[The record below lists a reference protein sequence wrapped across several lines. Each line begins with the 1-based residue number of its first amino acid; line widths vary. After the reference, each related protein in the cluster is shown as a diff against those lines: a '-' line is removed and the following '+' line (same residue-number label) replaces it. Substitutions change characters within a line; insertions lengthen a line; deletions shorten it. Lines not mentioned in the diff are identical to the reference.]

1 MQLENTPV
9 HRSLLPMLILECSE
23 DQSRFRGTMKI
34 RVRYFLSMRH
44 KAAIVTLYTLED
56 TVLWYELGVMSG
68 LRCQMTKGQRWQKF
82 LVVVVSRLPADAASQ
97 REVSSKWVL
106 VFHSAANQ
114 FTLQPVMAV
123 QCSLLYSDPICTFS
137 KPSDIHFASQSVLV
151 LYQ

>member
-9 HRSLLPMLILECSE
+9 HRSLLPILILECSE

-82 LVVVVSRLPADAASQ
+82 LVVVVSRHPADAASQ
-97 REVSSKWVL
+97 REGLRAIMRFCPPLSELMIPVRRHFQNICLILLIMLNLARNRSML
-106 VFHSAANQ
+106 PLLCCFH
-114 FTLQPVMAV
+114 LHP
-123 QCSLLYSDPICTFS
+123 
-137 KPSDIHFASQSVLV
+137 
-151 LYQ
+151 